1 MNVNEVV
8 SSPNILPRTVI
19 GIDLENIVN
28 VGMDLPVADV

>member
-8 SSPNILPRTVI
+8 SSPNILSRTVI